1 MGNRRNKNIKQ
12 NHMKTAEEI
21 LDELLEKYVLTDP
34 EGVGTDCFFWDDVKT
49 IAKEYA
55 SQKQSEITDADIEA
69 WAREESLSSG
79 YIDIKLIRYYGMIRG
94 AKAMR
99 DGEIKHN
106 KTI

>member
-1 MGNRRNKNIKQ
+1 
-12 NHMKTAEEI
+12 MKIAEEI
-21 LDELLEKYVLTDP
+21 LSEWEKESSDRLMDRIEYCERVILP
-34 EGVGTDCFFWDDVKT
+34 AME
-49 IAKEYA
+49 EYA

-99 DGEIKHN
+99 NGEIKHN